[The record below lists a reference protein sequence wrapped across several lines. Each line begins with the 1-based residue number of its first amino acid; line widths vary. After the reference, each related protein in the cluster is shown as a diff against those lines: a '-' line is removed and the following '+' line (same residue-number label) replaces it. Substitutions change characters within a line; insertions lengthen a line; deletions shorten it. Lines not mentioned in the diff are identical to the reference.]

1 MADEKKMTV
10 FQLTVMT
17 TVNMIGSGVIMLPS
31 KLAEVG
37 TMSVLSWLVTLTG
50 ALCLAYV
57 FARCGML
64 TDNTQ
69 NGMGGY
75 AEYAFGRSGNMM
87 ANFTYAISLMLA
99 NTAMAVSIVGY
110 GEMALGIRLKPT
122 QVAISAMMVLA
133 ISMVANFFG
142 SHYTGMISSI
152 TVWGVIIPVLFLC
165 TAGWFW
171 FSPHTYVQAWNP
183 HQMGFFKGISV
194 SIPITLWA
202 FLGLESAV
210 ANSDSVNDPKRNVP
224 IAIIGGTIAAGTIYI
239 ASTNLIQGIVNNGS
253 IVKSTAPF
261 GTAFTYMF
269 NSRIGVLVMVLLT
282 LSCWGSLLT
291 WQFTLA
297 EVFRSSAKAGYF
309 PKIFERRNRFGA
321 PVWGMLIILA
331 GQLLLSL
338 MTISPN
344 LNAQFNDL
352 VDLAVVTNLIPYI
365 LSMGA
370 ARQLQLSAGLSSSSP
385 NFKVTNFLALLAGIY
400 SIYSMYSC
408 GLLSLDLGAGV
419 IFIGWLVYGLM
430 PHEAAQD

>member
-10 FQLTVMT
+10 FQLTIIT

-87 ANFTYAISLMLA
+87 ANFTYAISLLLA

-110 GEMALGIRLKPT
+110 GEMALGINLSPQR
-122 QVAISAMMVLA
+122 VAIAAMAVLA

-142 SHYTGMISSI
+142 SHNTGIISSI
-152 TVWGVIIPVLFLC
+152 TVWGVIIPVLLLC
-165 TAGWFW
+165 TIGWF
-171 FSPHTYVQAWNP
+171 FFNSHTYIQSWNP
-183 HQMGFFKGISV
+183 HHFGLFKGVSA

-210 ANSDSVNDPKRNVP
+210 ANSDSVNDPKKNVP
-224 IAIIGGTIAAGTIYI
+224 IAIIGGTIAAGAIYI
-239 ASTNLIQGIVNNGS
+239 ASTNLIQGIVDNS
-253 IVKSTAPF
+253 SLVKSTAPF
-261 GTAFTYMF
+261 GTAFSYMF
-269 NSRIGVLVMVLLT
+269 NPTIGVIVMIMLT
-282 LSCWGSLLT
+282 FSCWGSLLT

-309 PKIFERRNRFGA
+309 PKIFRKRNRFGA
-321 PVWGMLIILA
+321 PVWGMLIILM

-352 VDLAVVTNLIPYI
+352 VDLAVVTNLVPYI

-370 ARQLQLSAGLSSSSP
+370 ARQLQLQAGLTT
-385 NFKVTNFLALLAGIY
+385 NTNNVHFKITNFLALLAGIY

-419 IFIGWLVYGLM
+419 VFVGWLLYGLM
-430 PHEAAQD
+430 PHEAD